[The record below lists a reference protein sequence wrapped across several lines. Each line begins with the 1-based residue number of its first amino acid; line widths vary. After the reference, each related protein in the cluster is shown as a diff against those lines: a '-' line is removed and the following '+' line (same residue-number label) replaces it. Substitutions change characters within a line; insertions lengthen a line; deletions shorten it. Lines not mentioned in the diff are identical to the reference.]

1 MKPSG
6 EEEYQRF
13 MGFPT
18 SILPWNAERPP
29 GSRAA
34 GAHSYRKLM
43 HPVVWLRWRIAVRRR
58 GPYAPDFE
66 EFRRGPSEA
75 IQ

>member
-1 MKPSG
+1 MKPTH

-18 SILPWNAERPP
+18 SILPWTAERPT

-34 GAHSYRKLM
+34 GARHYRKLM
-43 HPVVWLRWRIAVRRR
+43 HPVVWLRWRMTMRRR

-66 EFRRGPSEA
+66 EFHRGLSEPH
-75 IQ
+75 